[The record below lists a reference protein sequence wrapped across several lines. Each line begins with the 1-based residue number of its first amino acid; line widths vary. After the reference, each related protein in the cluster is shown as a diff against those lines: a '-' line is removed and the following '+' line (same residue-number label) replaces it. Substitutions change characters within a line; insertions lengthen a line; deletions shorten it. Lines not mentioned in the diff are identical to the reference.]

1 MDSFEN
7 IRQESWMVE
16 SALDDSNGTWNLV
29 SESPLDS
36 SFF

>member
-7 IRQESWMVE
+7 IRQESRIVE
-16 SALDDSNGTWNLV
+16 SALEDRQGTWNLV
-29 SESPLDS
+29 SESAFDS